1 MPTPSKLRFPFK
13 LISLYHIMSLIY
25 FYLLL
30 LFLLFCLHICALI
43 VLVVVVFHDLYIL
56 LYREGLKLFLHPQ
69 VLDGFLL
76 VLTADG
82 TILYVSDNVLQYL
95 GYNQVRTNTFTLPT
109 TLTTSSHAIRH

>member
-1 MPTPSKLRFPFK
+1 M
-13 LISLYHIMSLIY
+13 IY
-25 FYLLL
+25 IFYS
-30 LFLLFCLHICALI
+30 II
-43 VLVVVVFHDLYIL
+43 
-56 LYREGLKLFLHPQ
+56 YREGLKLFLHPQ

-109 TLTTSSHAIRH
+109 TLSDYFIPRDSALNRYFFAEECFSPDVQSVAIET

>member
-1 MPTPSKLRFPFK
+1 M
-13 LISLYHIMSLIY
+13 IY
-25 FYLLL
+25 IFY
-30 LFLLFCLHICALI
+30 
-43 VLVVVVFHDLYIL
+43 YIE
-56 LYREGLKLFLHPQ
+56 RVLKLFLHPQ

-109 TLTTSSHAIRH
+109 TDYFIPRDSALNRYFFAEECFSPDVQSVASET